1 MIGCM
6 IRLFARTALFLAL
19 AGSTVAP
26 AAAGSSPGE
35 DDLIA
40 RGRYL
45 VKVAGCNDCHTPG
58 YLLAD
63 GDAPVEQWLTGDA
76 FGWRG
81 PWGTTYGANLRL
93 FMDALSEEEWV
104 ETART
109 LQRRP
114 PMPWFNLNAMADEDL
129 RAIYQFTRS
138 LGDPGDPAPDYVPPD
153 EEPETPYALFPSP
166 PENN

>member
-1 MIGCM
+1 MRRSMGPLV
-6 IRLFARTALFLAL
+6 RAFLVL
-19 AGSTVAP
+19 GFAGSAVAP
-26 AAAGSSPGE
+26 AGAGGPSGNE
-35 DDLIA
+35 DLVA

-45 VKVAGCNDCHTPG
+45 VKVSGCNDCHTPG
-58 YLLAD
+58 YLLAN
-63 GDAPVEQWLTGDA
+63 GNVPVNRWLTGDS

-93 FMDALSEEEWV
+93 FMGVMSEDEWV
-104 ETART
+104 ETATT
-109 LQRRP
+109 LERRP
-114 PMPWFNLNAMADEDL
+114 PMPWFNLNAMVEEDL

>member
-1 MIGCM
+1 MRLSIGP
-6 IRLFARTALFLAL
+6 LVRTFLVL
-19 AGSTVAP
+19 GFAGSAVAP
-26 AAAGSSPGE
+26 ASAGGPSGNE
-35 DDLIA
+35 DLVA

-45 VKVAGCNDCHTPG
+45 VKVSGCNDCHTPG
-58 YLLAD
+58 YLPAN
-63 GDAPVEQWLTGDA
+63 GNVPVNRWLTGDF

-93 FMDALSEEEWV
+93 FMGVMSEDEWV

-109 LQRRP
+109 LERRP
-114 PMPWFNLNAMADEDL
+114 PMPWFNLNAMVEEDL

-138 LGDPGDPAPDYVPPD
+138 LGDPGDPAPDYVPPG

-166 PENN
+166 PENK